1 MISRA
6 RAHARARKEVSVRG
20 CAFSCVVPLASR
32 RVSDNRALSLIGLC
46 ILTWI
51 KERE

>member
-1 MISRA
+1 
-6 RAHARARKEVSVRG
+6 
-20 CAFSCVVPLASR
+20 VPLASR

-51 KERE
+51 KERDEIRQWDYALRLMAKGAVLQ